1 MLVQIVVDG
10 ELFADLEM
18 EDAELSFERNAT
30 RDELGMV
37 ESVDRWQLTLIGSC
51 DDIKLYREF

>member
-1 MLVQIVVDG
+1 MLVQIVADG
-10 ELFADLEM
+10 ELFAEMEM

-30 RDELGMV
+30 RDEFGMV
-37 ESVDRWQLTLIGSC
+37 ESVDRWHLTLSGPC